1 MNIEWL
7 MGNDLLPVDLEYFFF
22 TFLRRQ
28 SSSFFSL
35 FRRMRVKKS
44 WKVKEYRFVKG
55 ENNCEWKN

>member
-7 MGNDLLPVDLEYFFF
+7 MGNDPLPVDLEYFFF

-35 FRRMRVKKS
+35 FRMRVKKS
-44 WKVKEYRFVKG
+44 WKVKEYRSVKG